1 MSKDWEINLISEPFE
16 LKQNEYDCNS
26 TFIIFLS
33 KAGVD
38 YDRDDFGDLILDYEE
53 WGTIDPP
60 GPNKGFGSKIDPDF
74 LEELWDEECRSKL
87 TIKKLKDTG
96 DLKELSEEIFPYID
110 GIFNEKR
117 RLFKLKA
124 YLTTDI
130 LANYRLN
137 DEFVIQD
144 RTFRINS
151 ISTNF
156 KTEVSNLELLNK
168 L

>member
-1 MSKDWEINLISEPFE
+1 MTSDWEVNLISEPFE

-74 LEELWDEECRSKL
+74 LEELWDDECRSKL
-87 TIKKLKDTG
+87 TIKKLKTYYLIQILFQKKNNDIVIRRY
-96 DLKELSEEIFPYID
+96 LKKWQASGKLI
-110 GIFNEKR
+110 
-117 RLFKLKA
+117 LFQ
-124 YLTTDI
+124 
-130 LANYRLN
+130 NHLN
-137 DEFVIQD
+137 
-144 RTFRINS
+144 
-151 ISTNF
+151 
-156 KTEVSNLELLNK
+156 
-168 L
+168 

>member
-1 MSKDWEINLISEPFE
+1 MTSDWKVNLISEPFE

-74 LEELWDEECRSKL
+74 LEELWDDECRSKL
-87 TIKKLKDTG
+87 IRNPAVYYCPFINMTRCFNYWFSFWVNKDVVTSIYRSLKHNG
-96 DLKELSEEIFPYID
+96 CSF
-110 GIFNEKR
+110 GVF
-117 RLFKLKA
+117 
-124 YLTTDI
+124 
-130 LANYRLN
+130 
-137 DEFVIQD
+137 Q
-144 RTFRINS
+144 
-151 ISTNF
+151 
-156 KTEVSNLELLNK
+156 
-168 L
+168 

>member
-1 MSKDWEINLISEPFE
+1 MTSEWKVNLISEPFE

-60 GPNKGFGSKIDPDF
+60 GPKKGFGSKIDPDF
-74 LEELWDEECRSKL
+74 LEELWDDECRSKL

-110 GIFNEKR
+110 GIFMINESENS
-117 RLFKLKA
+117 F
-124 YLTTDI
+124 
-130 LANYRLN
+130 
-137 DEFVIQD
+137 DEMPHEV
-144 RTFRINS
+144 
-151 ISTNF
+151 
-156 KTEVSNLELLNK
+156 KTLSDFLLSGNEDDFIEIVEYEDG
-168 L
+168 